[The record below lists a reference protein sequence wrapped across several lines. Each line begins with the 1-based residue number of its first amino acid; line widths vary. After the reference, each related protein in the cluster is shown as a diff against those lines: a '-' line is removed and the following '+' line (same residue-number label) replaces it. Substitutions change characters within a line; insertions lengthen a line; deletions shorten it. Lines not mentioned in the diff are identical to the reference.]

1 MAGDIAGLEGIWIS
15 LSASHLLFN
24 KEMWGVGEAQG
35 NERVSEHWGGMKII
49 EHLSALWKKC
59 SYQGWAE
66 SWFLGWIIGELGM
79 LIPPWTSSGLG
90 CWGRRNL
97 ILEQSV
103 DRNKCIVGFKSFGV
117 LGSNLGLSLQAA
129 GVGLWTCHLTF
140 GSLHFFIYTLR
151 IILSGL
157 VRIKG
162 ATKKLF
168 TQGLIHIREE

>member
-1 MAGDIAGLEGIWIS
+1 MTSQALR
-15 LSASHLLFN
+15 ASGFHYLLLIFYLTRKCGGWGKH
-24 KEMWGVGEAQG
+24 KEMREFLSTG
-35 NERVSEHWGGMKII
+35 GGMKII

-117 LGSNLGLSLQAA
+117 WGSNLGLSLQAA